1 MCNNNIENTDI
12 MYPDWDTTGHA
23 RHNARVL
30 MDEAQ
35 LNVHE
40 KDLLC
45 AVIMAESGFNI
56 HAINHNTNG
65 STDYG
70 IVQMNS
76 GYWIGPGRYFETEQ
90 EIYDNPAKSVQFMID
105 AYKQNHLGWWY
116 GYTNGT
122 YKRYL

>member
-1 MCNNNIENTDI
+1 MPEQTNAGASCPVTPDIEHSDI
-12 MYPDWDTTGHA
+12 MYPDWATVQHA

-30 MDEAQ
+30 MDAAG

-45 AVIMAESGFNI
+45 AVIMAESGFLV

-70 IVQMNS
+70 IVQMNT
-76 GYWIGPGRYFETEQ
+76 GYWIGQGKYFATVQ
-90 EIYDNPAKSVQFMID
+90 EIYDNPGKSIQFMID
-105 AYKQNHLGWWY
+105 A
-116 GYTNGT
+116 
-122 YKRYL
+122 